1 MSLYDHGM
9 SMYLSIYLSVYVQD
23 LCKRAA
29 VLSNKIM
36 KHGFVAEMEKIL
48 DAQEKV
54 THDELSK
61 KVHTPMD
68 ELMSVDP
75 DFDCSHSPF
84 DAPRTP

>member
-1 MSLYDHGM
+1 
-9 SMYLSIYLSVYVQD
+9 
-23 LCKRAA
+23 
-29 VLSNKIM
+29 M

-68 ELMSVDP
+68 KLMSVDP

>member
-1 MSLYDHGM
+1 M

-54 THDELSK
+54 THEELSK

-68 ELMSVDP
+68 KLLSVDP

-84 DAPRTP
+84 DAPCTP